1 MAMHRATFL
10 DMGAY
15 DVGMDVWGG
24 ENVELPIRV
33 CASILPIE
41 LKYTTETKYQDM

>member
-10 DMGAY
+10 EMGAY
-15 DVGMDVWGG
+15 DVGMNVWGG

-33 CASILPIE
+33 CVCKVVYSNLSSV
-41 LKYTTETKYQDM
+41 